1 MDKPVQF
8 ILAPNG
14 EMGIIGEHSVMDGTP
29 TTRMCDEVLDAV
41 YSPNFDHGPSISG
54 SIKPIVLDFDT
65 TADIEARIK
74 AAKERSD
81 ELVSSQAMSYH
92 LTPYGKKEVKGYSI
106 GPDGWTQMAIQ
117 LAYDRWCIKQGKPLG
132 SRETGGTY
140 EAATTRRFLKGR
152 TEAIRVVSNE
162 VRAWLTAMRE
172 NSGAS
177 DEDKKALLQVAT
189 KRHIGDAKDSGN
201 GMGID
206 RHLLGLRML
215 LQEGDAGELSSDG
228 IRIDKWLIRTR

>member
-8 ILAPNG
+8 VLAPNG
-14 EMGIIGEHSVMDGTP
+14 EMGIIGEHSAMDGTP

-41 YSPNFDHGPSISG
+41 YSPNFDHGPHNSG
-54 SIKPIVLDFDT
+54 SIKPVALDFDT
-65 TADIEARIK
+65 TVDIEARIK
-74 AAKERSD
+74 VAKERSD
-81 ELVSSQAMSYH
+81 ELVSSQAMTYH
-92 LTPYGKKEVKGYSI
+92 LTPYGKKEIKGYSI

-132 SRETGGTY
+132 SRETGATY

-177 DEDKKALLQVAT
+177 NDDKRALLQVAT
-189 KRHIGDAKDSGN
+189 KRHIGDAKDAGN
-201 GMGID
+201 GVGID

-215 LQEGDAGELSSDG
+215 LKEEDDGELSSNTQ
-228 IRIDKWLIRTR
+228 W